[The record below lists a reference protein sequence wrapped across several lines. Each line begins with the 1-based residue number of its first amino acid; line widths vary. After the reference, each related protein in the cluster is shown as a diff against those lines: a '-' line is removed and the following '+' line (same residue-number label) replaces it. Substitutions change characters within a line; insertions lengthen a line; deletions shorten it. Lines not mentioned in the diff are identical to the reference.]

1 MLKLRAFLCE
11 QLNASK
17 CLRSFSSLGVPRV
30 SSVSFACASET
41 VALTLAASFLCAYE
55 WKLFSFVDSYWI
67 ELLRGC
73 APANHGPN
81 LGTANAVLLGQSCR
95 RVALVVESS
104 MVDLR
109 KALHVLLWLAIA
121 ERFGIGSRLHLPQRT
136 KPVESMAPRS
146 ASRSRGMLEK
156 QETIESGAHVA
167 FER

>member
-1 MLKLRAFLCE
+1 MCVLCV
-11 QLNASK
+11 
-17 CLRSFSSLGVPRV
+17 F
-30 SSVSFACASET
+30 SVSFACASET
-41 VALTLAASFLCAYE
+41 VALTLAASFFCAYE
-55 WKLFSFVDSYWI
+55 WKLFRFVDSHWI

-81 LGTANAVLLGQSCR
+81 LGTANAVLFGRSCR

-109 KALHVLLWLAIA
+109 KALHVLLWLAVA
-121 ERFGIGSRLHLPQRT
+121 ERLDITSRLHLPQRT

-146 ASRSRGMLEK
+146 ASRSRGMREK
-156 QETIESGAHVA
+156 QETSESGAHVA